1 MFFSAVRSVFVQK
14 IWLVNVLS
22 STIHLLYLILIFS
35 REIVG
40 LEVKGFNQLRGAYAK
55 ESTFL
60 ISRFRNKVQYEG
72 PDLVN

>member
-1 MFFSAVRSVFVQK
+1 MCTKEGNLRIIFLNFAANNSCTYCSLF
-14 IWLVNVLS
+14 
-22 STIHLLYLILIFS
+22 LIFF
-35 REIVG
+35 RDIAG